1 MPPPTLLDAV
11 PADPSFTDAAAF
23 TDPAAAYDALAAR
36 CRASGGRGAWH
47 ALGPSE
53 EGRPLGGLTVGEGP
67 LGVSLVAGHHA
78 DEPVGPETLRHLA
91 AYLLSDAATDLRRR
105 FRFALVPHANPD
117 GAVRNRPWVAA
128 WPDAGAYLR
137 HVEREP
143 PGRDLEFGFPS
154 MRPENAAVSGF
165 LADVFGEGAPPLA
178 LHASLHGMA
187 FSEGALLLLS
197 RSWTYRT
204 AALQDGYRAAAR
216 AEGLRLHDHN
226 RKGEKGF
233 FYVGP
238 GFTTTPRGD
247 AMRAFFRAQG
257 DEAMAARFHQSS
269 MEFAQAL
276 GHASALGGDP
286 LCLVTE
292 LPLFVVET
300 PDAVIEDT
308 EDTEGSEG
316 VERAPGVPAAYLA
329 FKARL
334 PAIRAAVEAGTPFAE
349 AAAPHVVRPLPLAA
363 AMRVQLRALECAL
376 ATVEAAAAALRD
388 SQAP

>member
-1 MPPPTLLDAV
+1 MLLDAV

-23 TDPAAAYDALAAR
+23 TDPVAAYEDLQAR
-36 CRASGGRGAWH
+36 CEARDGRGTWH
-47 ALGPSE
+47 RLGTSE
-53 EGRPLGGLTVGEGP
+53 EGRPLGGLTVGHGP

-91 AYLLSDAATDLRRR
+91 AYLLSDAAAGLRRR

-117 GAVRNRPWVAA
+117 GAVRNRPWIAA
-128 WPDAGAYLR
+128 WPDPAAYLR
-137 HVEREP
+137 HVAREP
-143 PGRDLEFGFPS
+143 PGRDLEFGFPA
-154 MRPENAAVSGF
+154 MRPENAAVSAFFEEAFSARASGD
-165 LADVFGEGAPPLA
+165 AASPLA

-187 FSEGALLLLS
+187 FSEGALLLIS
-197 RSWTYRT
+197 RAWTYRT
-204 AALQDGYRAAAR
+204 EALQEGYAAAAR

-226 RKGEKGF
+226 RRGEKGF

-238 GFTTTPRGD
+238 GVTTTPRGD

-276 GHASALGGDP
+276 GRPGTLGGDP

-300 PDAVIEDT
+300 PDEAV
-308 EDTEGSEG
+308 EG

-329 FKARL
+329 LKARL
-334 PAIRAAVEAGTPFAE
+334 PALRAAVMAGTPFAE

-363 AMRVQLRALECAL
+363 AMRMQLRALALAL
-376 ATVEAAAAALRD
+376 ATVEDAAAEDAAT
-388 SQAP
+388 AA